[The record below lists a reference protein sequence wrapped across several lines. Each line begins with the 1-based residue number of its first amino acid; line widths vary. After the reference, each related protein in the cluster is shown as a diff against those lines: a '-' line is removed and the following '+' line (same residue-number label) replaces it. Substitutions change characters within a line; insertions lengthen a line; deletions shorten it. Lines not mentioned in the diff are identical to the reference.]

1 MDTIEQTCE
10 EIGRFLR
17 EDVRQVGRG
26 VVCIGPPPTHS
37 TAWGVIALGTE
48 TPTDHWLIS
57 AENAWERAWLV
68 GDWERRIITIA
79 EADALIEKYG

>member
-37 TAWGVIALGTE
+37 APKHRL
-48 TPTDHWLIS
+48 
-57 AENAWERAWLV
+57 
-68 GDWERRIITIA
+68 TI
-79 EADALIEKYG
+79 G